1 MLNGIGVKFAGA
13 LALCFLPMALV
24 YGQTARQQRPQ
35 MAEEVYKN
43 IRLLKGLPVDEFL
56 DTMGFFSASTNL
68 NCIDCHGAAAGGDWS
83 RYADETPM
91 KATARRMILMVQT
104 INKQNFGGA
113 SFVSCY
119 TCHRGDKNPKITPSL
134 AVQYSEP
141 APDDPDEIEIDRQ
154 AAGAPSPDQLFDK
167 YIQALG
173 GAQPLAGLTSFVA
186 KGTYSGYDTEF
197 ESVPVEIYAKTPGQ
211 RATVIH
217 FRGGDSITTYDGRAG
232 WISEADKPVP
242 LIEMTGGE
250 LEGAKVDGAVAF
262 AAGLRQIRATWKV
275 GSTSIGDRDVFVAQG
290 SGGPQPPVKLYFDKQ
305 SGLLVR
311 QVRYTQLPV
320 GRVPAQFDYTDY
332 REVAGT
338 GVKMSFKW
346 TATWVDGRSTTTLT
360 EVQPNPP
367 IDAARFA
374 KPPAASKPA
383 AR

>member
-1 MLNGIGVKFAGA
+1 MLNGIGIKFAGA
-13 LALCFLPMALV
+13 LALCFLTMALV
-24 YGQTARQQRPQ
+24 YGQTARQQKSQ

-113 SFVSCY
+113 NFVSCY
-119 TCHRGDKNPKITPSL
+119 TCHRGDKKPKITPSL

-197 ESVPVEIYAKTPGQ
+197 ESVPIEIYAETPGQ
-211 RATVIH
+211 RATIIH
-217 FRGGDSITTYDGRAG
+217 FRGGDSITTYDGLTG

-262 AAGLRQIRATWKV
+262 AAGLRQVRVTWKV

-290 SGGPQPPVKLYFDKQ
+290 SGGPQTPVKLYFDKQ

-320 GRVPAQFDYTDY
+320 GRVPAQIDYTDY

-338 GVKMSFKW
+338 GVKMPFKW

-360 EVQPNPP
+360 GVQPNLP

-383 AR
+383 PH